1 MTKKLVFQPCVMNA
15 QNVFLAEPYKVVP
28 YEYRMIGSTRID
40 KPGFVG
46 YVRIGPEHLFGDSV
60 VHENGNVVFFDT
72 KELAMAACQKHS
84 EKK

>member
-1 MTKKLVFQPCVMNA
+1 
-15 QNVFLAEPYKVVP
+15 
-28 YEYRMIGSTRID
+28 MIGSTRID